1 MSSAARSAREE
12 ERRINVRTLVIASA
26 ASAAAAVI
34 TSQFWI
40 AGTPYAAAITPVI
53 VALVSELL
61 NRPAEKL
68 AGRFTIESD
77 ALPEAAG
84 AGPPP
89 RSEAVAPDPAPDQPP
104 LQRAGS
110 PAVRARRPST
120 LSAGDAAPVRVYRQP
135 SAAGV
140 RARRALP
147 WRTILVT
154 AGLAF
159 VIAAVVLTI
168 PELIAGQ
175 SLGRGDGGTS
185 ILGNDRNRSN
195 DAQEQAPAT
204 PDPQQSQPPTTQPD
218 QPQEQPSPKR
228 PPAEEEPPATTPG
241 GGGTGTTPRTT
252 TTPAAPR

>member
-1 MSSAARSAREE
+1 M
-12 ERRINVRTLVIASA
+12 
-26 ASAAAAVI
+26 
-34 TSQFWI
+34 
-40 AGTPYAAAITPVI
+40 
-53 VALVSELL
+53 
-61 NRPAEKL
+61 
-68 AGRFTIESD
+68 
-77 ALPEAAG
+77 
-84 AGPPP
+84 
-89 RSEAVAPDPAPDQPP
+89 
-104 LQRAGS
+104 
-110 PAVRARRPST
+110 
-120 LSAGDAAPVRVYRQP
+120 RVYRQP

>member
-12 ERRINVRTLVIASA
+12 ERRINARTLVIASA

-68 AGRFTIESD
+68 AERFTLESD
-77 ALPEAAG
+77 PLPEAAG

-104 LQRAGS
+104 QLRRAGS
-110 PAVRARRPST
+110 PAVRSRAPST

-135 SAAGV
+135 SPAGV

-159 VIAAVVLTI
+159 VIAAVVLTV

-185 ILGNDRNRSN
+185 ILGNDRSRSN
-195 DAQEQAPAT
+195 DAQEQEPVT
-204 PDPQQSQPPTTQPD
+204 PEPQPSQPQPTQPD
-218 QPQEQPSPKR
+218 A
-228 PPAEEEPPATTPG
+228 PAERPDPAKPPPEDEPPATSP